1 VQWDY
6 PFYNDES
13 PFMQPI
19 SIGELLSKI
28 SCQYCFYGMIDCSE
42 KGITERFEHYMRHVT
57 IMGVPFLH
65 ISQQGFVDLL
75 VNRIEQ
81 QEKTFVVTANPEVV
95 MQANENPTVKG
106 YLNQATYICA
116 DGIGVVK
123 AAQIL
128 GDSLPERV
136 TGYDTMVK
144 LLEVGQQKRFK
155 IYLLG
160 AQKETIE
167 KTIANIHKNYPNV
180 EVVGYHDGFF
190 DWNNNYIADD
200 IAALQPDLVFVALG
214 VPRQEK
220 WITENLDKFSKGVF
234 IGVGGS
240 FDVIAGTV
248 KRAPVIWQKLNLEWL
263 YRLLRQPSRFIRM
276 LVLPRFALKV
286 FSLKLRGQGTAK

>member
-1 VQWDY
+1 
-6 PFYNDES
+6 
-13 PFMQPI
+13 
-19 SIGELLSKI
+19 
-28 SCQYCFYGMIDCSE
+28 MIDCSE
-42 KGITERFEHYMRHVT
+42 NGITERFEHYMRHVT

-65 ISQQGFVDLL
+65 IGQQGFVDLL

-95 MQANENPTVKG
+95 MQANENPTVMN
-106 YLNQATYICA
+106 YLKQATYICA

-136 TGYDTMVK
+136 TGYDTMVR
-144 LLEVGQQKRFK
+144 LLEVGQQKHFK

-167 KTIANIHKNYPNV
+167 KTVANIHENYPNV
-180 EVVGYHDGFF
+180 DVVGYHDGYF
-190 DWNNNYIADD
+190 DWNNNDFAKEIAT
-200 IAALQPDLVFVALG
+200 LQPDLVFVALG

-220 WITENLDKFSKGVF
+220 WITENLEKFSKGVF

-263 YRLLRQPSRFIRM
+263 YRLLRQPSRFGRM

-286 FSLKLRGQGTAK
+286 FALKLKGQGKTK

>member
-1 VQWDY
+1 
-6 PFYNDES
+6 
-13 PFMQPI
+13 
-19 SIGELLSKI
+19 
-28 SCQYCFYGMIDCSE
+28 
-42 KGITERFEHYMRHVT
+42 MRHVT

-155 IYLLG
+155 VYLLG

-190 DWNNNYIADD
+190 DWNNNHIADD
-200 IAALQPDLVFVALG
+200 ISALQPDLVFVALG

>member
-1 VQWDY
+1 MQGDY

-180 EVVGYHDGFF
+180 EVFGYHDGFF
-190 DWNNNYIADD
+190 DWNNNHIADD
-200 IAALQPDLVFVALG
+200 IAGP
-214 VPRQEK
+214 
-220 WITENLDKFSKGVF
+220 
-234 IGVGGS
+234 
-240 FDVIAGTV
+240 V

>member
-1 VQWDY
+1 
-6 PFYNDES
+6 
-13 PFMQPI
+13 
-19 SIGELLSKI
+19 
-28 SCQYCFYGMIDCSE
+28 
-42 KGITERFEHYMRHVT
+42 
-57 IMGVPFLH
+57 MGVPFLH
-65 ISQQGFVDLL
+65 INQQGFVDLL

-155 IYLLG
+155 VYLLG

-190 DWNNNYIADD
+190 DWNNNHIADD

-248 KRAPVIWQKLNLEWL
+248 KRAPIIWQKLNLEWL

>member
-1 VQWDY
+1 
-6 PFYNDES
+6 
-13 PFMQPI
+13 
-19 SIGELLSKI
+19 
-28 SCQYCFYGMIDCSE
+28 
-42 KGITERFEHYMRHVT
+42 
-57 IMGVPFLH
+57 MGVPFLH

-155 IYLLG
+155 VYLLG

-167 KTIANIHKNYPNV
+167 KTIANIHKNYPHV

-190 DWNNNYIADD
+190 DWNNNHIADD